1 MHRVKLAFGPGAVIY
16 LLRKLPGPGPG
27 TRGGETMAEETKL
40 ALAKAMEELMRSQ
53 SVEAVTVTDVARR
66 ANVTRQTFYRH
77 FLDKYDLINW
87 YFGKLLSRSFEHMGT
102 GRTVREG
109 LERKFEYIR
118 AERVFFTAAFRA
130 DGTNSL
136 KEHDVD
142 AIMAFYSELIERKT
156 GAPPEGET
164 AFLLEL
170 YCRGSV
176 AMTVRWVLGG
186 MRAEPAELA
195 RFMVDSLP
203 APLRELFLRLGLL

>member
-1 MHRVKLAFGPGAVIY
+1 MSSEA
-16 LLRKLPGPGPG
+16 
-27 TRGGETMAEETKL
+27 TKY
-40 ALAKAMEELMRSQ
+40 ALAKAMEECMRTQ
-53 SVEAVTVTDVARR
+53 SVENITVTEIVRRCGVA
-66 ANVTRQTFYRH
+66 RQTFYRN

-87 YFGKLLSRSFEHMGT
+87 YFGKLLDRSFEHMGS

-118 AERVFFTAAFRA
+118 AERVFFAAAFRA

-136 KEHDVD
+136 KEHDTE
-142 AIMAFYSELIERKT
+142 AIIAFYTGLILRKT
-156 GAPPEGET
+156 GSPPEGET

-176 AMTVRWVLGG
+176 SMTVKWVLGG
-186 MRAEPAELA
+186 MRTEPAELA
-195 RFMVDSLP
+195 HCMVDALP

>member
-1 MHRVKLAFGPGAVIY
+1 MASEATRLRLA
-16 LLRKLPGPGPG
+16 R
-27 TRGGETMAEETKL
+27 
-40 ALAKAMEELMRSQ
+40 AMEELMR
-53 SVEAVTVTDVARR
+53 ERALENVTVTELCARCG
-66 ANVTRQTFYRH
+66 VTRQTFYRN
-77 FLDKYDLINW
+77 FLDKYDLVNW
-87 YFGKLLSRSFEHMGT
+87 YFGKLLERSFEHMGS

-118 AERVFFTAAFRA
+118 AERVFFAAAFRA

-136 KEHDVD
+136 KEHDTE
-142 AIMAFYSELIERKT
+142 AIIEFYTRLIERKT
-156 GAPPEGET
+156 GAAPVGET
-164 AFLLEL
+164 AFMLEL

-176 AMTVRWVLGG
+176 AMTVEWVLGG

>member
-1 MHRVKLAFGPGAVIY
+1 
-16 LLRKLPGPGPG
+16 
-27 TRGGETMAEETKL
+27 MAEETKL

-77 FLDKYDLINW
+77 FLDKYALINW

-118 AERVFFTAAFRA
+118 AERVFFAAAFRA

-136 KEHDVD
+136 KEHDTE
-142 AIMAFYSELIERKT
+142 AIIAFYTGLILRKT
-156 GAPPEGET
+156 GSPPEGET

-176 AMTVRWVLGG
+176 SMTVKWVLGG
-186 MRAEPAELA
+186 MRTEPAELA
-195 RFMVDSLP
+195 RCMVDALP
-203 APLRELFLRLGLL
+203 APLEALFKRLELL

>member
-1 MHRVKLAFGPGAVIY
+1 
-16 LLRKLPGPGPG
+16 
-27 TRGGETMAEETKL
+27 
-40 ALAKAMEELMRSQ
+40 MEECLRTQ
-53 SVEAVTVTDVARR
+53 SVESVTVTELARR
-66 ANVTRQTFYRH
+66 AGLTRQTFYRN
-77 FLDKYDLINW
+77 FMDKYDLINW
-87 YFGKLLSRSFEHMGT
+87 YFGKLLSSSFEHMGS

-142 AIMAFYSELIERKT
+142 AIMSFYTGLIERKT
-156 GAPPEGET
+156 GAPPGGDL

-186 MRAEPAELA
+186 MKSEPAELA
-195 RFMVDSLP
+195 RRMTEALP
-203 APLRELFLRLGLL
+203 AQIEALFKRLGLL

>member
-1 MHRVKLAFGPGAVIY
+1 MSSEA
-16 LLRKLPGPGPG
+16 
-27 TRGGETMAEETKL
+27 TKY
-40 ALAKAMEELMRSQ
+40 ALAKAMEECMRTQ
-53 SVEAVTVTDVARR
+53 SVENITVTEIVRRCGVA
-66 ANVTRQTFYRH
+66 RQTFYRN

-87 YFGKLLSRSFEHMGT
+87 YFGKLLARSFEHMGS

-118 AERVFFTAAFRA
+118 VERVFFAAAFRA

-136 KEHDVD
+136 KEHDTE

-156 GAPPEGET
+156 GAAPAGET
-164 AFLLEL
+164 SFLLEL

-186 MRAEPAELA
+186 MRSEPAELA
-195 RFMVDSLP
+195 RYMTDALP
-203 APLRELFLRLGLL
+203 APLKVLFERLALL